1 MKARELKVGEVFRSP
16 GRTVT
21 ESDVVNFS
29 YVSGDFHPAVSDY
42 EWARKRSLF
51 ERTIAHGL
59 LVMSM
64 SEGLFM
70 RSDIREPE
78 SVDFTLGFDN
88 VKFPNAVVPGDTIFS
103 EFEVIEARESR
114 SKPGNYVITP
124 RAVVRNQRKQVVC
137 QYDHPML
144 FVGSL

>member
-1 MKARELKVGEVFRSP
+1 MKARELRVGEVFRSP

-21 ESDVVNFS
+21 ESDVVTFS
-29 YVSGDFHPAVSDY
+29 YVSGDFHPAVSDR
-42 EWARKRSLF
+42 EWARRKSLF

-70 RSDIREPE
+70 RSEVREPE
-78 SVDFTLGFDN
+78 SVDFTLGFNN
-88 VKFPNAVVPGDTIFS
+88 VKFPNAVVRGDTICS
-103 EFEVIEARESR
+103 EFEIIEARESR
-114 SKPGNYVITP
+114 SKPGNYVVTP
-124 RAVVRNQRKQVVC
+124 RAVVRNQHRQVVC

-144 FVGSL
+144 FVASP